1 MIDRIRQ
8 LARFAGL
15 VVRHP
20 GIPKWLR
27 VGLIVC
33 LAIPGPVDELVAFIV
48 IGALLLTRRFVITEC
63 WEASK

>member
-1 MIDRIRQ
+1 MTRFRQ
-8 LARFAGL
+8 LLKFAGL

-20 GIPKWLR
+20 GIPKWMR

-33 LAIPGPVDELVAFIV
+33 LAIPGPVDEVVAFIA
-48 IGALLLTRRFVITEC
+48 IGGLLVYRRHVITEC

>member
-1 MIDRIRQ
+1 MTRLRQ
-8 LARFAGL
+8 LFRFAGL

-27 VGLIVC
+27 VGLAVC
-33 LAIPGPVDELVAFIV
+33 LFIPGPVDEAVVFIAIGGLLVY
-48 IGALLLTRRFVITEC
+48 RRWVITEC